1 MIIGVGTDIVEIGR
15 IDRLLDRNPRFVDKV
30 FSSAEIEYCSS
41 KANPAQSFAARF
53 AAKEAF
59 LKSLG
64 TGWDQGISWQ
74 EIEVMND
81 NQGKP
86 DIRLCG
92 KAKEL
97 AEQKGI
103 RLIHLSLS
111 HEKQYAVASV
121 IAEG

>member
-41 KANPAQSFAARF
+41 KASPAQSFAARF